1 VRDHRTGTE
10 IDDFDFHVIG
20 GACPPANRQRHAGF
34 QTLAIGMP
42 LDRELQDLRRCAFEA
57 GDDATGAAVL
67 EKAVADVNGVDRQD
81 RDELISSSIS
91 FAP

>member
-1 VRDHRTGTE
+1 
-10 IDDFDFHVIG
+10 
-20 GACPPANRQRHAGF
+20 
-34 QTLAIGMP
+34 MP
-42 LDRELQDLRRCAFEA
+42 LDRELQDLRRGAFEA